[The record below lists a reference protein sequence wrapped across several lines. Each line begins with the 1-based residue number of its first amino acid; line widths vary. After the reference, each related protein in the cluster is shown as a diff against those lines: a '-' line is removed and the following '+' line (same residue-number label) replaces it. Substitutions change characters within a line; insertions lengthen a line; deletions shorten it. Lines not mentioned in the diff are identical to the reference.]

1 MELPQASGQVLDACG
16 LGRIKIV
23 HCAPIAWADCP
34 LVSAIVQQWY
44 AMQISF
50 LRPLSAPSRRVSAG
64 EQALAVDGWILVR
77 SLAGHLPGMAC
88 WK

>member
-1 MELPQASGQVLDACG
+1 
-16 LGRIKIV
+16 
-23 HCAPIAWADCP
+23 
-34 LVSAIVQQWY
+34 VSAIVQQWY
-44 AMQISF
+44 AMQIGL
-50 LRPLSAPSRRVSAG
+50 LRLLSAPSRRVSAG